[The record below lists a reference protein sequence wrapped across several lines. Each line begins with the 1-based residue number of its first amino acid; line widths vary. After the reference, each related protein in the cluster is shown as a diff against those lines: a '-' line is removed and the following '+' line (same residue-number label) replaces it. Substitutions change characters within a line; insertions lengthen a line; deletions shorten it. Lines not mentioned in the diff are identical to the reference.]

1 MLNGQT
7 KCGGITRGEWVGDT
21 VQRRGIGRLG
31 HSWTLCEGHWRREGK
46 EWSLG
51 VRGQWGR
58 GVVRLVGGAC
68 ERGPIDVRGGA

>member
-1 MLNGQT
+1 MVIVGPCVRGTGEPQT
-7 KCGGITRGEWVGDT
+7 GRG
-21 VQRRGIGRLG
+21 
-31 HSWTLCEGHWRREGK
+31 REGK

-58 GVVRLVGGAC
+58 GVVRMVGGAC